1 MQLSSRLI
9 SPCPCSASNVIQ
21 PRILL
26 ILLLLTAVTLTAC
39 KRGPDTRVLE
49 QELHDRLD
57 TEFSPGLFRIH
68 SLTRKGSAPSTSG
81 DDAVYMYF
89 DAELEFQR
97 DYNLTA
103 WQGLNLGTLAI
114 VLGATP
120 AGIEGYH
127 QNNQQGDLLRVR
139 GRLSYRK
146 TEDGWENITYAP
158 LKKAAKPAITETTK
172 GSGPGSVLQSV
183 RRLLQRTSGGQGQ
196 SRDDIIIEEFGQ
208 SLKEIDLRSA
218 RLDGMLPF
226 GTGWSGGTYN
236 RFGTTF
242 APYATKHGLQVFN
255 YSSEGSV
262 ENGLSLQEGHLDF
275 ALLQSDV
282 AEVLYKGWVEASQL
296 PQPDLRSM
304 ASLWPEAMHIITL
317 EDRNILSFADLKGK
331 QLAVGSPGSGTRFTA
346 RRVWAASGYS
356 QSQVGQ
362 IRDMGIPAAIAAL
375 EAGEVDAVFIAGA
388 IPNPALQ
395 LLAQRRNDVRF
406 VPIDT
411 ATLDQLSTQHF
422 AYYSTVIPERTYPG
436 QTKPYRTLGF
446 AALLITSNRTSDGNV
461 EKFLD
466 LVVDSANE
474 LAPEFYRAGF
484 ISTKTSRLG
493 ISIPMHPGATRFY
506 EKLKDK
512 QVTTV
517 TE

>member
-1 MQLSSRLI
+1 
-9 SPCPCSASNVIQ
+9 VIQ

-317 EDRNILSFADLKGK
+317 EDRNIPAPDPAPGLQPDVYGLHPDISNCRLARYVTWGYR
-331 QLAVGSPGSGTRFTA
+331 QLLPHWRPVRWMPFSSPAPFRIRRCSYWRSAATMYALYRLTPRHSISCPLNTSPITA
-346 RRVWAASGYS
+346 R
-356 QSQVGQ
+356 
-362 IRDMGIPAAIAAL
+362 
-375 EAGEVDAVFIAGA
+375 
-388 IPNPALQ
+388 
-395 LLAQRRNDVRF
+395 
-406 VPIDT
+406 
-411 ATLDQLSTQHF
+411 
-422 AYYSTVIPERTYPG
+422 
-436 QTKPYRTLGF
+436 
-446 AALLITSNRTSDGNV
+446 
-461 EKFLD
+461 
-466 LVVDSANE
+466 
-474 LAPEFYRAGF
+474 
-484 ISTKTSRLG
+484 
-493 ISIPMHPGATRFY
+493 
-506 EKLKDK
+506 
-512 QVTTV
+512 
-517 TE
+517 